1 MKIVEYPN
9 QIELQKV
16 LERPAFEVNNL
27 EKTVQNIIKRV
38 KTEGDQALKELCRQ
52 FDKVEIE
59 SLKVSSETINDSEQF
74 ISNELKRAM
83 QLAAENIAKFHKAQI
98 PKETTIETTKG
109 VTCRQKPVPIQKAG
123 LYIPGGSAP
132 LISTVLMLAIPA
144 RLAGCK
150 EIVLCT
156 PPTKDGSI
164 NPAILYAAEISG
176 VTELFACGGA
186 QAIAA
191 MAYGTESIP
200 KVDKIFGPGN
210 QYVTM
215 AKQIIASQGIAIDMP
230 AGPSEVMILA
240 DETANPEYI
249 AADLLSQA
257 EHGPDSQ
264 VILVTN
270 SNNIANRTFFFVNNQ
285 LETLP
290 RKDIAE
296 QSLKSGVILIVKN
309 EQEMI
314 KISNQYAPE
323 HLIIS
328 TQNSDSVA
336 EQVTQA
342 GSVFLGNYTPESL
355 GDYASGTNH
364 TLPTNGF
371 ARSYS
376 GLNMDAFFNKITFQ
390 RATKR
395 GLEIIGPE
403 VEQIADAE
411 QLTAHKNAVSIRLKN
426 IKNEDYN

>member
-16 LERPAFEVNNL
+16 LERPTFEVTNL
-27 EKTVQNIIKRV
+27 EKTVQKIIKRV
-38 KTEGDQALKELCRQ
+38 KTKGDQALKEMCRQ

-59 SLKVSSETINDSEQF
+59 SLKVSSEAINDSKQF

-98 PKETTIETTKG
+98 PKEITIETTKG

-132 LISTVLMLAIPA
+132 LISTVLMLAISA

-150 EIVLCT
+150 EIILCS
-156 PPTKDGSI
+156 PPNIDGSI

-200 KVDKIFGPGN
+200 KTDKTIGPGN

-215 AKQIIASQGIAIDMP
+215 AKQIMASQGIAIDMP

-240 DETANPEYI
+240 DETANPEFI

-270 SNNIANRTFFFVNNQ
+270 RSVIANKTLSYVYKQ
-285 LETLP
+285 LKTLA
-290 RKDIAE
+290 RKEIAV
-296 QSLKSGVILIVKN
+296 QSLKFGAIIIVKN
-309 EQEMI
+309 ESEMI
-314 KISNQYAPE
+314 SISNYYAPE
-323 HLIIS
+323 HLIIA
-328 TQNSDSVA
+328 TQDTEKMA
-336 EQVTQA
+336 QQVTKA
-342 GSVFLGNYTPESL
+342 GSVFLGNYTPE
-355 GDYASGTNH
+355 
-364 TLPTNGF
+364 
-371 ARSYS
+371 
-376 GLNMDAFFNKITFQ
+376 
-390 RATKR
+390 
-395 GLEIIGPE
+395 
-403 VEQIADAE
+403 
-411 QLTAHKNAVSIRLKN
+411 
-426 IKNEDYN
+426 